1 MWTHLIALIVG
12 FAAGC
17 KFKDLFCISE
27 NSRSS
32 QTIKSQC
39 DISENTVKSSSSNA
53 KVSENNSRESFSLA
67 SIKYLFDDYGV
78 KLINAGSFNVLLR
91 EIRNKCYNDIIK
103 KNVTTAT
110 SPQLL
115 VDLLKTETVPSFS
128 VDIIPSNKA
137 PFIDVSK
144 LDELI
149 KRENVNPN
157 EVQGVDEKVSF
168 LLALS
173 HTRGIA
179 DFKNTLSFYFSDIIK
194 SAEANE
200 DIAEKYEQV
209 MKILK
214 TRYEFIK

>member
-179 DFKNTLSFYFSDIIK
+179 DFKNTLSFYFSVIIK